1 MRFWMKKIIRN
12 IVIAAI
18 ISFIILNAFSFLYY
32 NIPPRVD
39 DESGS
44 VDYKWPASSFYS
56 RGTEGIAWGKVNND
70 GFNNLIDYDESLD
83 IDILL
88 MGSSHLE
95 GFTVAQKFNVANILN
110 DNTNYLTYNISIS
123 EHTLLNCISNLESAI
138 KKYKPNKYVVIETMN
153 VSFYDS
159 EIDNCLNGEGKLSSF
174 SSHLTDFLQNF
185 KYLKLLFTQ
194 YNNTKGH
201 KTGLKNE
208 GAITNRD
215 SLTKVLSQAKETCDK
230 YGIDLIILYH
240 PTLSFDNDGNVNAV
254 YIREDMD
261 IFKNACIEN
270 NIHFISMEETFIN
283 EYKTNK
289 VLPHG
294 FNNTV
299 PGSGHLN
306 KYGHE
311 MIAMEIKKFVEDRKN
326 DVQ

>member
-1 MRFWMKKIIRN
+1 MKKIIGN
-12 IVIAAI
+12 ILVAATL
-18 ISFIILNAFSFLYY
+18 SFVILNGISFLYY
-32 NIPPRVD
+32 NSPPRVD

-44 VDYKWPASSFYS
+44 VDYKWPANSFYS

-70 GFNNLIDYDESLD
+70 GFNNLIGYDENLD
-83 IDILL
+83 INILL

-95 GFTVAQKFNVANILN
+95 GFNTAQKYNIANILN
-110 DNTNYLTYNISIS
+110 ENTNYLTYNIGIS
-123 EHTLLNCISNLESAI
+123 EHTLLNCVSDLESAI

-153 VSFYDS
+153 VSFYED
-159 EIDNCLNGEGKLSSF
+159 EITNCLNGKGKLSSF
-174 SSHLTDFLQNF
+174 SSPLVDFLQNF

-201 KTGLKNE
+201 NSGLKNSGSVNNSE
-208 GAITNRD
+208 L
-215 SLTKVLSQAKETCDK
+215 LTELLEKANKVCKDNNIE
-230 YGIDLIILYH
+230 LIILYH
-240 PTLSFDNDGNVNAV
+240 PTLSFDNNGNVNAV

-261 IFKNACIEN
+261 IFKNACVEN
-270 NIHFISMEETFIN
+270 DIHFINMEDTFIN

-299 PGSGHLN
+299 PGTGHLN

-311 MIAMEIKKFVEDRKN
+311 MIAMEIKKFVEDREN

>member
-1 MRFWMKKIIRN
+1 MKKIIRN
-12 IVIAAI
+12 IIIAAI
-18 ISFIILNAFSFLYY
+18 ISFVVLNGFSFFYY
-32 NIPPRVD
+32 NTPPRVD

-44 VDYKWPASSFYS
+44 VDYKWPAKSFYS

-70 GFNNLIDYDESLD
+70 GFNNLIDYDDNLD

-95 GFTVAQKFNVANILN
+95 GFNTAQKYNVANILN
-110 DNTNYLTYNISIS
+110 ENTNHLTYNIGIS
-123 EHTLLNCISNLESAI
+123 EHTLLNCVSDLESAI

-153 VSFYDS
+153 VSFYED
-159 EIDNCLNGEGKLSSF
+159 EINNCLKGEGKLSSY
-174 SSHLTDFLQNF
+174 SSPLMDFFQNF

-201 KTGLKNE
+201 NSGLKNSGSVNNSE
-208 GAITNRD
+208 L
-215 SLTKVLSQAKETCDK
+215 LTELFKKAKDVCDK
-230 YGIDLIILYH
+230 YNVELIVLYH
-240 PTLSFDNDGNVNAV
+240 PTLSFDNEGNVNAV
-254 YIREDMD
+254 YIQEDMD

-270 NIHFISMEETFIN
+270 DIHFINMEDTFIN

-311 MIAMEIKKFVEDRKN
+311 MIAMEIKKFVEDREN

>member
-1 MRFWMKKIIRN
+1 MKKTIKNII
-12 IVIAAI
+12 VAGL
-18 ISFIILNAFSFLYY
+18 ISFLILNAFSFFYY
-32 NIPPRVD
+32 NTPPRIED
-39 DESGS
+39 KSGS
-44 VDYKWPASSFYS
+44 VDYKWPANAFYS
-56 RGTEGIAWGKVNND
+56 RGTEGNAYGKVNND
-70 GFNNLIDYDESLD
+70 GFNNQIDYNNDLN

-95 GFTVAQKFNVANILN
+95 GFNTAQKYNVANVLN
-110 DNTNYLTYNISIS
+110 HNTDYLTYNIGIS
-123 EHTLLNCISNLESAI
+123 EHTLLNCIYDLESAI
-138 KKYKPNKYVVIETMN
+138 NKYKPKKYVIIETMN
-153 VSFYDS
+153 VSFYED
-159 EIDNCLNGEGKLSSF
+159 EISKFVSGNGKLDSF
-174 SSHLTDFLQNF
+174 SSPMMDFLQNF

-208 GAITNRD
+208 GSINNEKI
-215 SLTKVLSQAKETCDK
+215 LNELFKEAKEVCDK
-230 YGIDLIILYH
+230 NDVELVFLYH
-240 PTLSFDNDGNVNAV
+240 PTLSFDNEGNVNAV
-254 YIREDMD
+254 YNRKDMD

-270 NIHFISMEETFIN
+270 DIHFINMEDTFIN
-283 EYKTNK
+283 AYKTNK

-311 MIAMEIKKFVEDRKN
+311 MIAMEIKKFVEENEN

>member
-1 MRFWMKKIIRN
+1 MKKIIRN

-18 ISFIILNAFSFLYY
+18 ISFIILNGFSFLFY

-44 VDYKWPASSFYS
+44 VDYKWPAKSFYS

-110 DNTNYLTYNISIS
+110 ENTNFLTYNISIS
-123 EHTLLNCISNLESAI
+123 EHTLLNCIFDLESAI
-138 KKYKPNKYVVIETMN
+138 SKYKPKKYVIIETMN
-153 VSFYDS
+153 VSFYED
-159 EIDNCLNGEGKLSSF
+159 EIAKFTGGNGKLDSF
-174 SSHLTDFLQNF
+174 SSPLLDFLQNF

-208 GAITNRD
+208 GSINNEK
-215 SLTKVLSQAKETCDK
+215 LLNELFKEAKEVCDK
-230 YGIDLIILYH
+230 NDVDLVFLYH
-240 PTLSFDNDGNVNAV
+240 PTLSFDNEGNVNAV
-254 YIREDMD
+254 YNREDMN

-270 NIHFISMEETFIN
+270 DIHFINMEDTFIN
-283 EYKTNK
+283 AYKTNK

-311 MIAMEIKKFVEDRKN
+311 MIAMEIKKFVEENEN

>member
-1 MRFWMKKIIRN
+1 MKKTIRN
-12 IVIAAI
+12 IVVSGL
-18 ISFIILNAFSFLYY
+18 ISFLILNAFSFFYY
-32 NIPPRVD
+32 NTPPRIE

-44 VDYKWPASSFYS
+44 VDYKWPANSFYS
-56 RGTEGIAWGKVNND
+56 RGTEGNAYGKVNND
-70 GFNNLIDYDESLD
+70 GFNNVFDYDKNLD

-95 GFTVAQKFNVANILN
+95 GFNTAQKYNIANILN
-110 DNTNYLTYNISIS
+110 ENTNDLTYNIGIS
-123 EHTLLNCISNLESAI
+123 EHTLLNCVSDLESAI

-153 VSFYDS
+153 VSFY
-159 EIDNCLNGEGKLSSF
+159 EGEVTNCLNGKGKLSSF
-174 SSHLTDFLQNF
+174 SSPLMDFLQNF

-201 KTGLKNE
+201 NSGLKNSGSVNNNE
-208 GAITNRD
+208 L
-215 SLTKVLSQAKETCDK
+215 LTELFEKANKICKDNNIE
-230 YGIDLIILYH
+230 LIILYH
-240 PTLSFDNDGNVNAV
+240 PTLSFDNEGNVNAV
-254 YIREDMD
+254 YNREDMN
-261 IFKNACIEN
+261 IFKNVCIEN
-270 NIHFISMEETFIN
+270 DIHFINMEDTFIN
-283 EYKTNK
+283 AYKTNK

-311 MIAMEIKKFVEDRKN
+311 MIAMEIKKFVEENEN

>member
-1 MRFWMKKIIRN
+1 MKKIIRN
-12 IVIAAI
+12 IIIAAI
-18 ISFIILNAFSFLYY
+18 ISFVVLNGFSFVYY
-32 NIPPRVD
+32 NSPPRVD
-39 DESGS
+39 DDSGS
-44 VDYKWPASSFYS
+44 VDYKWPANSFYS

-70 GFNNLIDYDESLD
+70 GFNNLIDYDDGLD

-95 GFTVAQKFNVANILN
+95 GFNTAQKSNIANILN
-110 DNTNYLTYNISIS
+110 ENTNYLTYNIGIS
-123 EHTLLNCISNLESAI
+123 EHTLLNCVSDLESAI

-153 VSFYDS
+153 VSFYED
-159 EIDNCLNGEGKLSSF
+159 EITNCLNGKGKLSSF
-174 SSHLTDFLQNF
+174 SSPLVDFLQNF

-201 KTGLKNE
+201 NSGLKNSGSVNNSE
-208 GAITNRD
+208 LLIE
-215 SLTKVLSQAKETCDK
+215 LFKKAKDVCDK
-230 YGIDLIILYH
+230 YNIELIVLYH

-254 YIREDMD
+254 YIQEDMD
-261 IFKNACIEN
+261 IFKNACVEN
-270 NIHFISMEETFIN
+270 NIYFINMEDTFIN

-289 VLPHG
+289 VFPHG

-311 MIAMEIKKFVEDRKN
+311 MIAIEIKKFVEDREN